1 MVAKIKEMVGTETK
15 IGFSMIM
22 KQMKTKE
29 LKGYKNA
36 VMRDR
41 EEWEKMYW
49 LDVSKRQRKEQR
61 QKWEV

>member
-22 KQMKTKE
+22 KQMKRKE
-29 LKGYKNA
+29 VEGYKHA

-49 LDVSKRQRKEQR
+49 LDVSERQRKEQR
-61 QKWEV
+61 QEWEV